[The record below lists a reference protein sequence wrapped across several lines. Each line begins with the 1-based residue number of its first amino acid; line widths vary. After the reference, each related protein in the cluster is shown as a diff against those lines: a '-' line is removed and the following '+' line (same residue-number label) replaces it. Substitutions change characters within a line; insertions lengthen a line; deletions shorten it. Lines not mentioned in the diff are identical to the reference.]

1 VDEQDGKYWHVMI
14 LYESKFTT
22 FSKPKNPE
30 MHVSKEFI
38 SEIQEFTKTDPPI
51 SKKASNN
58 IDANIGRLFD
68 IKSLEDF
75 KRFKSIGAKT
85 FANDSVFLN
94 GILEII

>member
-38 SEIQEFTKTDPPI
+38 SEIQEFTKTKPPI
-51 SKKASNN
+51 SRKVSNN
-58 IDANIGRLFD
+58 IDANIGRLFE